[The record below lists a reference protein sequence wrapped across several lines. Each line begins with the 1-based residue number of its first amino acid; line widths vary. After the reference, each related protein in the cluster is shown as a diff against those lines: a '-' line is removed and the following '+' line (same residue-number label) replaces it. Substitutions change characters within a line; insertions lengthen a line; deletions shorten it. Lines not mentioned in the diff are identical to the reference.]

1 MKKRGIFSIF
11 VPGMKQVA
19 IILALLL
26 MPLLASAGEPD
37 AGTWTSVAVKH
48 AFNPKYSMTVR
59 AEFLPHTPGTYR
71 IGEGR

>member
-1 MKKRGIFSIF
+1 MKR
-11 VPGMKQVA
+11 VA

-59 AEFLPHTPGTYR
+59 VRP
-71 IGEGR
+71 